1 MFIVRQQ
8 TKNWTPLHA
17 HIYWDWETL
26 IFKIVY
32 WQMPTT
38 ILSWNVFGFKNLK
51 DECQYHCWGLLLIKQ
66 ISQKSK
72 VKKTQDCS
80 NKTMF
85 FNHATDRNTNTRSGI
100 ANYWAIPPVS
110 QGATAKNQNWKSS
123 GVRRQCQEKHVRI
136 RAICKLEQISHM
148 AMAFVS
154 CCGWLEILKVFAQSK
169 LDIWIESVR
178 HNWEATLVQHF
189 SASSAYSALSCHG
202 WPGTCGS
209 CASGWEI
216 LHSAFLPSGQ
226 NFLQPVQQA
235 VVSAA

>member
-1 MFIVRQQ
+1 MKVFLFAFQTKGEEAAGQERRTHNKRRRMFIVRQQ

-38 ILSWNVFGFKNLK
+38 ILSWDVFGFKNLN

-110 QGATAKNQNWKSS
+110 QGTTAKNQNWKSS

-136 RAICKLEQISHM
+136 RAICKLEQISH
-148 AMAFVS
+148 
-154 CCGWLEILKVFAQSK
+154 
-169 LDIWIESVR
+169 IWQ
-178 HNWEATLVQHF
+178 WPLYLV
-189 SASSAYSALSCHG
+189 ADD
-202 WPGTCGS
+202 
-209 CASGWEI
+209 
-216 LHSAFLPSGQ
+216 
-226 NFLQPVQQA
+226 
-235 VVSAA
+235 